1 MKANV
6 RGPGRRGDDL
16 DGLRAA
22 YLASTRDGH
31 SAWCVCGVELHVDSD
46 GTGRLVEYEYRG
58 GTNPGFYV
66 HRCRGAKVSQPET
79 PPQPQTRHGSPLNS
93 DQVREIRSLRGIL
106 TCKQLG
112 EMYGIAPST
121 ISGIWTGNTWGG
133 VE

>member
-22 YLASTRDGH
+22 YVASTHDGH
-31 SAWCVCGVELHVDSD
+31 SAWCVCGVE
-46 GTGRLVEYEYRG
+46 
-58 GTNPGFYV
+58 
-66 HRCRGAKVSQPET
+66 
-79 PPQPQTRHGSPLNS
+79 
-93 DQVREIRSLRGIL
+93 IRSLMGIL
-106 TCKQLG
+106 TRKQLG

-121 ISGIWTGNTWGG
+121 VSGIWTGNTWGG